1 MCNLKKFT
9 KEEIESFMPQQHP
22 YVFVEEAEIEGGEV
36 RGSYT
41 IKGDEF
47 FLKGHF
53 PNNPVFPASVMLEAL
68 GQLAI
73 VLLMRGEIDPSG
85 KNANKER
92 IFFTS
97 ADGVRCMR
105 ICKPGDR
112 LEMKVSAKRIRHPIG
127 IFEGS
132 IFVNGEKA
140 AYAEKISLT
149 FDF

>member
-1 MCNLKKFT
+1 MQDVKKFT
-9 KEEIESFMPQQHP
+9 KEQIESFMPQQPP
-22 YVFVEEAEIEGGEV
+22 YLFLEEAEIEGDEV

-68 GQLAI
+68 GQIAI
-73 VLLMRGEIDPSG
+73 VLLMKGDIDPQG
-85 KNANKER
+85 RNASRER

-97 ADGVRCMR
+97 LDGVRCSR
-105 ICKPGDR
+105 ICRPGDK
-112 LEMKVSAKRIRHPIG
+112 LEMRVKAKRIRHPLSL
-127 IFEGS
+127 FEGGIS
-132 IFVNGEKA
+132 VGGQRA
-140 AYAEKISLT
+140 AFAEKISLT

>member
-1 MCNLKKFT
+1 MHEAKKFT
-9 KEEIESFMPQQHP
+9 KEQIESFMPQQPP
-22 YVFVEEAEIEGGEV
+22 YLFLDEAQIEGNEV

-41 IKGDEF
+41 IRGDEF

-73 VLLMRGEIDPSG
+73 VILMKGDFDPQG
-85 KNANKER
+85 RNANRER

-97 ADGVRCMR
+97 LDGVRCCR
-105 ICKPGDR
+105 ICRPGDK
-112 LEMKVSAKRIRHPIG
+112 LEMLVKAKRIRHPLG
-127 IFEGS
+127 LFEGS
-132 IFVNGEKA
+132 ISVGGQKT

>member
-1 MCNLKKFT
+1 MQEAKKFT
-9 KEEIESFMPQQHP
+9 HDEIAAFMPQQAP
-22 YVFVEEAEIEGGEV
+22 FMFLDEAELCGDEV

-53 PNNPVFPASVMLEAL
+53 PGNPVFPASVMLEAL

-73 VLLMRGEIDPSG
+73 VILMKGDFDPQG
-85 KNANKER
+85 RNANRGR

-97 ADGVRCMR
+97 VDGVRCSR
-105 ICKPGDR
+105 ICRPGDK
-112 LEMKVSAKRIRHPIG
+112 LDLHVKAKRLRHPIG

-132 IFVNGEKA
+132 ISVGGQRA
-140 AYAEKISLT
+140 AFAEKISLT

>member
-1 MCNLKKFT
+1 MSSSKKFT
-9 KEEIESFMPQQHP
+9 KEEIESFMPQQPP
-22 YVFVEEAEIEGGEV
+22 YLFVEEAEIEGNEV

-73 VLLMRGEIDPSG
+73 VLLMKGDIDPSG

-97 ADGVRCMR
+97 TDGVRCSR
-105 ICKPGDR
+105 ICKPNDK
-112 LEMKVSAKRIRHPIG
+112 LEMRVVAKRLRHPIG
-127 IFEGS
+127 MFEGS
-132 IFVNGEKA
+132 ISVNGERA
-140 AYAEKISLT
+140 AFAEKISLT